1 VCLCCVS
8 VMCVVCVC
16 VCVCV
21 CMYVVFH
28 VCMCM
33 YICTVCSH
41 CHTVSNSCHSLQVF
55 TMPEYLKTRFGGSRI
70 RVYLA
75 VLAVLLYVFTKI
87 SVSSYGSHLCSN
99 KILQL

>member
-1 VCLCCVS
+1 
-8 VMCVVCVC
+8 MCVYVYVCI
-16 VCVCV
+16 
-21 CMYVVFH
+21 YVY

-33 YICTVCSH
+33 YICTVCSR

-87 SVSSYGSHLCSN
+87 SVSSYGSNLCSN